1 MRRPW
6 NIPDVPVYSL
16 VTSGAEGVNM
26 NICTYVSAVSMK
38 PKQYLVA
45 VYKNTRTLENLEKG
59 SSAVLQLLD
68 RTHASL
74 VNPLGKKSGKN
85 YQKQRYLEKRKV
97 LTDWKGFRVLKD
109 AVAWVELKPLSCFD
123 TGGDHL
129 LYCFEAVGYK
139 TNKEHSVLTM
149 GQLIKK
155 GIIL

>member
-16 VTSGAEGVNM
+16 ATSGPEGLNM

-45 VYKNTRTLENLEKG
+45 VYKNTRTLENLTKG
-59 SSAVLQLLD
+59 STAVLQLLD
-68 RTHASL
+68 RSQASL
-74 VNPLGKKSGKN
+74 ANPLGKKSGKN
-85 YQKQRYLEKRKV
+85 FQKQRYLEKKNL
-97 LTDWKGFRVLKD
+97 LTDWKQFRVLKE
-109 AVAWVELKPLSCFD
+109 AVAWIELKRIDCFD

-129 LYCFEAVGYK
+129 LYCFEAIGYK
-139 TNKEHSVLTM
+139 TNKEDHVLTL
-149 GQLIKK
+149 GHLIKK

>member
-16 VTSGAEGVNM
+16 ATTGPEGLNM

-45 VYKNTRTLENLEKG
+45 VYKNTRTLENLTNG
-59 SSAVLQLLD
+59 STAVLQLLD
-68 RTHASL
+68 RSQASL
-74 VNPLGKKSGKN
+74 VNPLGKKSGRN
-85 YQKQRYLEKRKV
+85 FQKQRYLEKKNL
-97 LTDWKGFRVLKD
+97 LTDWKHFRVLKD
-109 AVAWVELKPLSCFD
+109 AVALIELKTIDCFD

-129 LYCFEAVGYK
+129 LYCFEAIGYK
-139 TNKEHSVLTM
+139 TNKEVHVLTL